1 MNDMNTKT
9 TQPGQPHVRK
19 IKYIDHVLQKW
30 LLIALVVLE
39 IVVLSAAGAFLYV
52 RLNAIVD
59 ASLYRIHFGGQP
71 SMFSLLLS
79 ESLQIV
85 GVLILVNM
93 VALLVA
99 DRIWARYVSGILD
112 TLRGLLARTQGFDL
126 GADTGVPERHKIISL
141 ALQWRRAERA
151 RHLNLRQSLDLLG
164 AENATSVDA
173 YRAGLL
179 TFRNHLP
186 KVDP

>member
-30 LLIALVVLE
+30 LLVALVVLE

-59 ASLYRIHFGGQP
+59 ASLYRIHFAGQP

-85 GVLILVNM
+85 GALILVNM
-93 VALLVA
+93 LALLVA

-112 TLRGLLARTQGFDL
+112 TLRGLISRTQGFDL
-126 GADTGVPERHKIISL
+126 GTDAGVPERHKIISL
-141 ALQWRRAERA
+141 ALQWRSAERD
-151 RHLNLRQSLDLLG
+151 RHLHLRQSLDHMG
-164 AENATSVDA
+164 AQKTASVET

-179 TFRNHLP
+179 AFRGQLP
-186 KVDP
+186 KVDA